1 LLIVMLVALF
11 YVDTV
16 VSILTITIFGG
27 VLIVLYFILH
37 NKASYLGRNQA
48 NLSIKS
54 VELIQEVLNSYRESF
69 VGGKRSYYVNRIG
82 VSQLELA
89 KNSVKLTFLPSISK
103 YILEISIVAGTLL
116 IAGIQFIMSDTI
128 HAVTVLTIFLAS
140 SSRIIP
146 ALLRIQQGLIFIKA
160 MSSASIETLN
170 TIETLLESEDIYGQS
185 NIFKTSHAGFDC
197 NIKLQNISFR
207 YPDNPNL
214 ILDNISIQITSGES
228 VAIVGKSGA
237 GKTSLVDVLLGVI
250 EPQEGTVTISG
261 LKPKDAISKWPG
273 AISYVPQD
281 IQIING
287 TVRQNIC
294 LGYELDQIPEDAI
307 WDALRVTQLE
317 KLVKTLENG
326 LDTYIGDRGSKWSGG
341 ERQRLGIA
349 RAIITQP
356 KLLVMDESTSS
367 LDGQTEH
374 ELASAILEL
383 KKNTTI
389 LLIAHRLS
397 SIRSMEKIIYLDFG
411 KIVSVGTFKKVR
423 EEVPDFEK
431 QSQLMGL

>member
-1 LLIVMLVALF
+1 
-11 YVDTV
+11 
-16 VSILTITIFGG
+16 
-27 VLIVLYFILH
+27 
-37 NKASYLGRNQA
+37 
-48 NLSIKS
+48 
-54 VELIQEVLNSYRESF
+54 
-69 VGGKRSYYVNRIG
+69 
-82 VSQLELA
+82 
-89 KNSVKLTFLPSISK
+89 
-103 YILEISIVAGTLL
+103 
-116 IAGIQFIMSDTI
+116 
-128 HAVTVLTIFLAS
+128 
-140 SSRIIP
+140 
-146 ALLRIQQGLIFIKA
+146 

-273 AISYVPQD
+273 DISYVPQD

-294 LGYELDQIPEDAI
+294 LGYELAQIPEDAI

-326 LDTYIGDRGSKWSGG
+326 LDTYIGDKGSKWSGG